1 MVFNDPYKVGGSL
14 QTVLEGSLQTKDV
27 IDGAGCTYLS
37 ISKSQI
43 LSAKI
48 SIWITNLQTDL
59 IIDKRRL
66 HLFEGKQSWVFTFYQ
81 IIWQITL
88 QIISNFH

>member
-1 MVFNDPYKVGGSL
+1 MFGYDIQPAPSMTSLVCSDPSKMVCSDPPRMVCSDPYKVGGSL

-48 SIWITNLQTDL
+48 SI
-59 IIDKRRL
+59 
-66 HLFEGKQSWVFTFYQ
+66 
-81 IIWQITL
+81 
-88 QIISNFH
+88 